1 MVWVVCCSS
10 VKICVLLI
18 VAVNVSRSDSWWIV
32 GESPADELVS
42 ATDEMVSVPGFS
54 QVIDEVEVPR
64 AVRVSV
70 EFRNS
75 PSPTCPLMA
84 IVIVSESLETTLVTD
99 DGVNMIASS
108 RRTSPTPSVCRSTIV
123 LLLVCNPVSLLV
135 ASVVTVVGV
144 PYALRWVADA
154 VRRSNVLKLKRS
166 LLVLLIRSVP
176 PLAVLAASR
185 SLLA

>member
-1 MVWVVCCSS
+1 M
-10 VKICVLLI
+10 
-18 VAVNVSRSDSWWIV
+18 NVSRSDSWWIV
-32 GESPADELVS
+32 GESSADELGL
-42 ATDEMVSVPGFS
+42 ATDEMVSVPGS
-54 QVIDEVEVPR
+54 SLVTDEVEVPR

-70 EFRNS
+70 EFRKS

-123 LLLVCNPVSLLV
+123 LLLVCKPVSLLV
-135 ASVVTVVGV
+135 ANVVTVVGV
-144 PYALRWVADA
+144 PYALRCVADA
-154 VRRSNVLKLKRS
+154 VRRSNVLKVKRS
-166 LLVLLIRSVP
+166 LLVLLIKSVP

>member
-1 MVWVVCCSS
+1 M
-10 VKICVLLI
+10 KICVLLI

-84 IVIVSESLETTLVTD
+84 IVIVSESFETTLVTD
-99 DGVNMIASS
+99 DGVKVIVSS
-108 RRTSPTPSVCRSTIV
+108 RRTSPIPSVCRSMMV

-166 LLVLLIRSVP
+166 LLVLLIKSVP